1 MGAAASSPSP
11 PSSNGLGLTL
21 SDAVPGSLI
30 VIGLASL
37 VAVLPRARDEV
48 NWRLAATIGAAG
60 IPTSLAG

>member
-1 MGAAASSPSP
+1 MIGAAERPSCWNCSS
-11 PSSNGLGLTL
+11 L
-21 SDAVPGSLI
+21 SVISAAGSLI